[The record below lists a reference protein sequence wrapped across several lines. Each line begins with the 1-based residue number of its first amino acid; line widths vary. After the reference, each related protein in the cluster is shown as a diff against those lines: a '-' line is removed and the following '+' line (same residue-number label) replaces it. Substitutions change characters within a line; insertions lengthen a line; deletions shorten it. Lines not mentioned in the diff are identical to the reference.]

1 MAEAL
6 ARMWSQFQPQMY
18 GRVAVLEMAA
28 GPLADGTLTD
38 TEREEATGAAHKL
51 AGILGSFGLPEGTNL
66 AREAETL
73 CGCKSDAAA
82 AAGVRI
88 AEIVALLRNEIGS
101 RK

>member
-1 MAEAL
+1 
-6 ARMWSQFQPQMY
+6 MWSQFLPQMY
-18 GRVAVLEMAA
+18 GRVAVLETAA
-28 GPLADGTLTD
+28 RPLADGTLTD

-73 CGCKSDAAA
+73 CGCKSDAAP
-82 AAGVRI
+82 AAGARI
-88 AEIVALLRNEIGS
+88 AEIAALLRNEIGS